1 MGQNRHSID
10 LKTPVLEIDVKED
23 ATAGSRSIRVLE
35 LLEVLCEMDRPA
47 SAIDIEAASGFPKA
61 TVHRLCNLLQEEGY
75 LRKNVS
81 GRGYVPGERFLRLA
95 LKSLSNQSG
104 RGERHAILETL
115 AQTIGETCNI
125 AIPSATSMQ
134 YLDRVES
141 KWPLRI
147 QLPTGSN
154 VPLHCTASG
163 KLFLAS
169 MTKARRDRLIS
180 KLDLDQRAENTITD
194 PEKLIAEIDAI
205 ESTGIGTDNE
215 EFIPGM
221 VAIAVPI
228 KDQRGRLLATLAT
241 HGPIVRMTFDQ
252 ALGHADVM
260 RQASQ
265 ALAASIAE

>member
-1 MGQNRHSID
+1 MKD
-10 LKTPVLEIDVKED
+10 D
-23 ATAGSRSIRVLE
+23 AISGSRSIRVLE
-35 LLEVLCEMDRPA
+35 LLEVLSAMDRPA
-47 SAIDIEAASGFPKA
+47 SAIDIEAASGLPKA

-95 LKSLSNQSG
+95 LKSLSNQHG
-104 RGERHAILETL
+104 RGERHAILEKL
-115 AQTIGETCNI
+115 AHTIGETCNI

-169 MTKARRDRLIS
+169 MPKARRERLIS
-180 KLDLDQRAENTITD
+180 KLDLDKKAENTLTD
-194 PEKLIAEIDAI
+194 PTALMAEINAI
-205 ESTGIGTDNE
+205 EISGIGTDNE

-228 KDQRGRLLATLAT
+228 NDKRGRLLATLAT
-241 HGPIVRMTFDQ
+241 HGPIVRMSFEQ
-252 ALGHADVM
+252 AMSHTNIL

-265 ALAASIAE
+265 ELAASIAE

>member
-1 MGQNRHSID
+1 MRHSPHSQYLHLEST
-10 LKTPVLEIDVKED
+10 LKDDT
-23 ATAGSRSIRVLE
+23 TGSRSIRVLE
-35 LLEVLCEMDRPA
+35 LLEVLTEMDRPA
-47 SAIDIEAASGFPKA
+47 SAVDIEAASGLPKA

-95 LKSLSNQSG
+95 LKSLNNQHG

-115 AQTIGETCNI
+115 AHTIGETCNI

-169 MTKARRDRLIS
+169 MSKARRERLIS
-180 KLDLDQRAENTITD
+180 KLDLEKKAENSITD
-194 PEKLIAEIDAI
+194 PDVLMAEIDAI
-205 ESTGIGTDNE
+205 EISGIGTDNE

-228 KDQRGRLLATLAT
+228 KDQNGRLLATLAT
-241 HGPIVRMTFDQ
+241 HGPVVRMTFAQ
-252 ALGHADVM
+252 AMSHADIM

-265 ALAASIAE
+265 ALVASIAE